1 MTNKNSASLVKKRSS
16 RPSPKVSATEYSTGT
31 VKTGNDGN
39 KYIVTKTITGVKR
52 WKLHLNRSKKPES
65 ITTEHTKRS
74 ARKSKKS
81 ARKSKKS
88 KRSARK
94 SKKSARKSKKSKRSA
109 RKSKRSARKSKRS
122 ARKSKKSERKSNKSA
137 RKSKRSARKSKRS
150 ARKSKKSERKSKKS
164 ARKSKRSARKSKKS
178 ARKSK
183 RSRRVIPFTAN
194 GVYYS
199 TKKEVDEYRSKK
211 KKSFEKNSPKESAKK
226 YSYGAIKKGQDGK
239 KYKIVGTLNNF
250 GNLTRKRWAR
260 VDKLRK

>member
-122 ARKSKKSERKSNKSA
+122 ARKSKKSERKSK
-137 RKSKRSARKSKRS
+137 KSARKSKRS

>member
-122 ARKSKKSERKSNKSA
+122 ARKSKKSERKS
-137 RKSKRSARKSKRS
+137 
-150 ARKSKKSERKSKKS
+150 KKS